1 MIADTSVSTTVAF
14 STIANSLQPHSAVPD
29 VAGHAHASPSGYNLP
44 SVRELVSDFISRLA
58 VRELSI
64 DDSATTSGS
73 RLTGLTA
80 TLPIRPPDLSSA
92 TTPSSNLSSPSH
104 TAVHGC
110 NSPEKATQARIKRQL
125 QQALADE
132 SNGESGAFC
141 PSLSAPLRIE
151 PHTHTSTGSDDVKE
165 VASLLRR
172 LSSSIAKPDGTYA
185 SGSTDYLASYPS
197 SQGLKAACDNIYS
210 RRRRVDIPSSPIKR
224 KASRALFPT
233 NDGCVP
239 DDDSVRGGPIMVDQN
254 LTPDFPKRPKL
265 VLDNPDLYM
274 YSIPAGMPGRADS
287 CISLSPMSPL
297 FEYDRDAAKTHWTIG
312 KGPTCSVESDGSPP
326 EKDLGRR
333 PRGRP
338 CHTLRVPS
346 SPPSP
351 PFVPTAAWPSPLDQE
366 KIRSNYNEFEN
377 QIAAKAAG
385 EVSDESDP
393 VIESAFLEASDDEE
407 DEDVDVSGLS
417 DDVMEMI
424 LDNRDSWKESE
435 NVEDKEVVLHA
446 WI

>member
-1 MIADTSVSTTVAF
+1 
-14 STIANSLQPHSAVPD
+14 
-29 VAGHAHASPSGYNLP
+29 
-44 SVRELVSDFISRLA
+44 
-58 VRELSI
+58 
-64 DDSATTSGS
+64 
-73 RLTGLTA
+73 
-80 TLPIRPPDLSSA
+80 
-92 TTPSSNLSSPSH
+92 
-104 TAVHGC
+104 
-110 NSPEKATQARIKRQL
+110 
-125 QQALADE
+125 
-132 SNGESGAFC
+132 
-141 PSLSAPLRIE
+141 
-151 PHTHTSTGSDDVKE
+151 
-165 VASLLRR
+165 
-172 LSSSIAKPDGTYA
+172 
-185 SGSTDYLASYPS
+185 
-197 SQGLKAACDNIYS
+197 
-210 RRRRVDIPSSPIKR
+210 
-224 KASRALFPT
+224 
-233 NDGCVP
+233 
-239 DDDSVRGGPIMVDQN
+239 MVDQH